1 MFRRHE
7 PARGCASVWSFPRQ
21 RSEDVGVLG
30 SAWIP
35 ADGAGEAAEAGWLP
49 HLDFATA
56 HLEVRSETGEPL
68 PISETGYRSHFLPRE
83 AVEEYGGP
91 VEFVKAWLD
100 HDAAKPAWKK
110 YVQERRQLSLF

>member
-1 MFRRHE
+1 MMGHPE
-7 PARGCASVWSFPRQ
+7 AHAAIWEG
-21 RSEDVGVLG
+21 
-30 SAWIP
+30 IP
-35 ADGAGEAAEAGWLP
+35 LQITWNPTWVELP

-68 PISETGYRSHFLPRE
+68 PISETGYRSNFLPRD

-91 VEFVKAWLD
+91 VEYVTAWLG
-100 HDAAKPAWKK
+100 HEASKTEWQK